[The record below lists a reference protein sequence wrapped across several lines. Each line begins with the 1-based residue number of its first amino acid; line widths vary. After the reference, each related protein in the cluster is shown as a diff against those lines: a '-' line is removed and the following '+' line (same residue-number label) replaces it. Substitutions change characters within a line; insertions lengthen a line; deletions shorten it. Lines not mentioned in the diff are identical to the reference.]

1 MSAPCSFPAR
11 RRLAAPKLAAGCLFA
26 LVLACDIPLHA
37 GRGSAPRGIDQQA
50 LPVGARAQPVGLGA
64 HLPAAVVFYRGH
76 W

>member
-1 MSAPCSFPAR
+1 MSASRAVASR
-11 RRLAAPKLAAGCLFA
+11 RALPLLAAGIIFA

-37 GRGSAPRGIDQQA
+37 GRGSAPRGLDQQA
-50 LPVGARAQPVGLGA
+50 LPVGARAQPVGLDA